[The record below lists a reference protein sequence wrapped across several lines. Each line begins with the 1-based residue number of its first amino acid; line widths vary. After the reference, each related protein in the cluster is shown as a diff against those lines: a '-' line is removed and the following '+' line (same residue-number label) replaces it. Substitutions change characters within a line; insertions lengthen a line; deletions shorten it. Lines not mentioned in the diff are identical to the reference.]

1 MHYGYG
7 YLSWEWTMDEPI
19 RSPLY
24 QLYLSIG
31 YIFCDHLQC
40 STYVKEIAP
49 KIMQI
54 LLSIICD
61 YFLIKTASYYV
72 KNISYF
78 VCLLLLTNWYYFS
91 MLNRIYI
98 NSAETCLAT
107 ISFYFWATR
116 EQHKMNDYISR
127 FFVMVNFSLRPTSL
141 FMWVV
146 IWPYE
151 LLTKKDGK
159 ILFIFKNAIQMYK
172 FANLELFYVCSVC
185 QSVLFGMASLPGQI
199 LIFLRQISYN
209 LV

>member
-1 MHYGYG
+1 MKNLLQPIIGTIIALRISQLFLDYNFDRADEYWQGSEVAYKMHYGYG

-61 YFLIKTASYYV
+61 CFLIKTASYYV

-107 ISFYFWATR
+107 ISFYYWATR
-116 EQHKMNDYISR
+116 E
-127 FFVMVNFSLRPTSL
+127 
-141 FMWVV
+141 
-146 IWPYE
+146 
-151 LLTKKDGK
+151 
-159 ILFIFKNAIQMYK
+159 
-172 FANLELFYVCSVC
+172 
-185 QSVLFGMASLPGQI
+185 
-199 LIFLRQISYN
+199 
-209 LV
+209 